1 MQQNKVNASM
11 NELLGSLVVFYH
23 KLQSYHWYVTGQAFF
38 TIHAQLESYY
48 DEVNEEIDEV
58 AETLLQVGGKPVSR
72 MSEFLKLSK
81 IQEDGGTYIHAEE
94 LMGKVL
100 EDYRLLTEL
109 TTEIKTSADE
119 EKNYLVSAK
128 MDDLLASFRKAVWM
142 ISQSRM
148 K

>member
-23 KLQSYHWYVTGQAFF
+23 KLQSFHWFVTGPSFF

-48 DEVNEEIDEV
+48 DEVNEAIDEV
-58 AETLLQVGGKPVSR
+58 AETLLKIGGKPVSR
-72 MSEFLKLSK
+72 MGEFQELSK
-81 IQEDGGTYIHAEE
+81 IQEDNGTYITADA

-100 EDYRLLTEL
+100 EDYRVLLGL
-109 TTEIKTSADE
+109 AAAIKTNADE
-119 EKNYLVSAK
+119 ENLYLVSAK
-128 MDDLLASFRKAVWM
+128 MDDLIDSFSKAAWM
-142 ISQSRM
+142 IAQSMM

>member
-1 MQQNKVNASM
+1 MQQNKVNDSM

-23 KLQSYHWYVTGQAFF
+23 KLQSYHWYVTGHAFF
-38 TIHAQLESYY
+38 TIHAQLESFY

-72 MSEFLKLSK
+72 MSEFLELSK
-81 IQEDGGTYIHAEE
+81 IQEDGGTYICAEE
-94 LMGKVL
+94 ALREVL

-109 TTEIKTSADE
+109 ATEITASADE

-128 MDDLLASFRKAVWM
+128 MDDLLASFSKAVWM

>member
-11 NELLGSLVVFYH
+11 NGLLGSLVVFYH
-23 KLQSYHWYVTGQAFF
+23 KLQSYHWYVTGHAFF

-72 MSEFLKLSK
+72 MSEFLELSK
-81 IQEDGGTYIHAEE
+81 IQEDSGTYISAEDAME
-94 LMGKVL
+94 EVL
-100 EDYRLLTEL
+100 KDYRLLTEL
-109 TTEIKTSADE
+109 TIEIKTSAEE

-128 MDDLLASFRKAVWM
+128 MDDLIASFRKAIWM